1 MKNSAI
7 LDSNRISPADT
18 TPYPKI
24 MSETADLRIN
34 DQSYPLKVITGTEKE
49 QAVDISLL
57 RKQSKFITFD
67 DGYGNTGS
75 CESSV
80 TFIDGDKGILRYR
93 GYDIAEL
100 AQESTFLET
109 CHLVLYGELP
119 TASELDALKQRVA
132 GYANLPDEVLGAIK
146 ALPKNTHPMAVLSCG
161 IQALGGAYPE
171 FATNDRAKD
180 LDRFD
185 EAAAL
190 IISATRAITA
200 SWHRMQK
207 GDDLV
212 AADASKGYCENFLS
226 MMFAENQNESGIPKE
241 VSDALDL
248 IFLLHADH
256 EQNCST
262 STCRMIASGGAN
274 PFASVA
280 GATSA
285 LWGPLHGG
293 ANMAVIRMLNEIH
306 ESGDDGSRFV
316 ESAKQG
322 KTRLMGFGHRVYRNY
337 DPRAKILKTA
347 CDDALAALGVSSPIS
362 DIARKLEEVAL
373 QDSYFIERKLY
384 PNVDFYS
391 GIILQ
396 ALGFPTDTFTVLFA
410 IGRAPGWLA
419 HWREIA
425 LNGKKIHRPRQ
436 IYQGENLR
444 PYIGVSERR

>member
-1 MKNSAI
+1 MPES
-7 LDSNRISPADT
+7 
-18 TPYPKI
+18 
-24 MSETADLRIN
+24 ADLRIN

-100 AQESTFLET
+100 AQEVQLF
-109 CHLVLYGELP
+109 GNLP
-119 TASELDALKQRVA
+119 SCDLWRTSDPERLDALKQ
-132 GYANLPDEVLGAIK
+132 NLQAMPISRIRFWVRFK
-146 ALPKNTHPMAVLSCG
+146 ALPKTTHPMAVLSCG
-161 IQALGGAYPE
+161 IQALGGAYPTL
-171 FATNDRAKD
+171 ATNDRAKD

-185 EAAAL
+185 ETAAL
-190 IISATRAITA
+190 NHIRDPIDCCCSASFLYGNEPFYQRFNWELLRGLFCPFMF
-200 SWHRMQK
+200 S
-207 GDDLV
+207 GDGNDEIPEAV
-212 AADASKGYCENFLS
+212 SK
-226 MMFAENQNESGIPKE
+226 
-241 VSDALDL
+241 ALDV

-280 GATSA
+280 GAISA

-293 ANMAVIRMLNEIH
+293 ANMAVINMLNEIH
-306 ESGDDGSRFV
+306 QSGDDGSKFI
-316 ESAKQG
+316 ESAKAG
-322 KTRLMGFGHRVYRNY
+322 KSRLMGFGHRVYRNY
-337 DPRAKILKTA
+337 DPRAKILKSA
-347 CDDALAALGVSSPIS
+347 CDQALEALGIESPILE
-362 DIARKLEEVAL
+362 IARNLESSAL
-373 QDSYFIERKLY
+373 QDEYFIQRKLY

-396 ALGFPTDTFTVLFA
+396 AMGFPTNMFTVLFA

-419 HWREIA
+419 HWKEIA
-425 LNGKKIHRPRQ
+425 ASGSRIHRPRQ
-436 IYQGENLR
+436 IYQGSNLR
-444 PYIGVSERR
+444 SYTALEER